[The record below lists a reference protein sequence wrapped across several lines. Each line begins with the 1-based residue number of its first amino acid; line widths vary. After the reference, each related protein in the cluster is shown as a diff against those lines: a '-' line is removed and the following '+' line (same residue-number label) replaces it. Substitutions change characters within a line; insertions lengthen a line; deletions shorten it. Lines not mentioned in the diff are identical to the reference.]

1 MGLNFK
7 ILYIKVFR
15 SVFIPL
21 LTSMLPSQHGLYSET
36 YPHLTLS
43 LCKIMFCANFTNVY
57 GGKIR
62 VFMHH
67 FADLFTPG
75 GKLSPS
81 NKIKRQKNKA
91 QKEP

>member
-1 MGLNFK
+1 MMSRLNCAV
-7 ILYIKVFR
+7 ICI
-15 SVFIPL
+15 
-21 LTSMLPSQHGLYSET
+21 
-36 YPHLTLS
+36 
-43 LCKIMFCANFTNVY
+43 CANFTNVY

-81 NKIKRQKNKA
+81 NQIKRQKNKA
-91 QKEP
+91 ENQPKNTKTA

>member
-1 MGLNFK
+1 MENPKNPLFTVVFK
-7 ILYIKVFR
+7 LFGFK
-15 SVFIPL
+15 L
-21 LTSMLPSQHGLYSET
+21 LTSIQHSQRGLYSGT

-43 LCKIMFCANFTNVY
+43 LCKLCFMHANFTNVY
-57 GGKIR
+57 VGKIR

-91 QKEP
+91 